1 MISTDNP
8 SNHPFLCSITLG
20 EDGSVTE

>member
-8 SNHPFLCSITLG
+8 SIDPL
-20 EDGSVTE
+20 